1 MTFVRQDSGKVI
13 FSLLEPKP
21 REGTETDNPA
31 QVIHAHKLAART

>member
-21 REGTETDNPA
+21 REGR
-31 QVIHAHKLAART
+31 KLNFPHQSDDDKGAYGC